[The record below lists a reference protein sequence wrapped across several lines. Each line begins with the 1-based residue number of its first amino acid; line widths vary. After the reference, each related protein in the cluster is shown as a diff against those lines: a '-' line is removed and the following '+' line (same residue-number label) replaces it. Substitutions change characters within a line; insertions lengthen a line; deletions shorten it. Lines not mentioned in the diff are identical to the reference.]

1 MRFHRTLWPA
11 AVLALSAA
19 LLAPAAP
26 AAAAPP
32 PILGG
37 KTVAIKDAPYTAFIR
52 LNGLDWKRCGG
63 TIVAPRKVVTAAHCV
78 RAADNGAASLEVIT
92 GRTKPVK
99 DTGGKLA
106 KVTRAWIHPDY
117 GKLPNPQNN
126 DIAVLTLDS
135 DASGTALALPK
146 QGETAFTAA
155 GTVGTLYGWGMTSD
169 GDPLTVSESLRTLN
183 ETILPA
189 ADCTKAEKIHDAKT
203 MLCASYTANS
213 TGFCSGD
220 SGGPLVIGGKLAGVI
235 SFNSAMGCSAPDRAD
250 FYMRASAYTDL
261 IKKQIDTP

>member
-106 KVTRAWIHPDY
+106 KVTRAWIHP
-117 GKLPNPQNN
+117 
-126 DIAVLTLDS
+126 TT
-135 DASGTALALPK
+135 ASSPTPRTTTSPSSPSTATPRA
-146 QGETAFTAA
+146 
-155 GTVGTLYGWGMTSD
+155 
-169 GDPLTVSESLRTLN
+169 PLSPCPSRARPPSPPPVR
-183 ETILPA
+183 
-189 ADCTKAEKIHDAKT
+189 
-203 MLCASYTANS
+203 
-213 TGFCSGD
+213 
-220 SGGPLVIGGKLAGVI
+220 
-235 SFNSAMGCSAPDRAD
+235 SAPSTAG
-250 FYMRASAYTDL
+250 A
-261 IKKQIDTP
+261 